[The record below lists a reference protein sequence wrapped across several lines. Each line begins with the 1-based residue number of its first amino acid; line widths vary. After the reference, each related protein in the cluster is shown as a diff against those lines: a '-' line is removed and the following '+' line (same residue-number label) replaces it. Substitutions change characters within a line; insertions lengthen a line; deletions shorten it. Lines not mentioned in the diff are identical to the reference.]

1 MLATDAYEGARA
13 KVQRFLG
20 AAESREIV
28 LLRGTTEA
36 INLVAQSYGRKHV
49 GPGDEVLITGLE
61 HHSNIVPW
69 QMLCEEKGA
78 ALRVAP
84 IDDAGEV
91 DLAAFERLLSP
102 RTRIV
107 SVAHVSNALGTVN
120 PVRRMTELAHA
131 AGAVVMVDGAQAAPH
146 LAVDVKAIGC
156 DFYAFS
162 GHKVYGPSG
171 VGALYG
177 KAALLEAM
185 PPWQGGGD
193 MIASVT
199 FEKSTWN
206 ELPYKFEAGTPNI
219 AGGIALGAAIDWV
232 ERVGLDAIA
241 AHEHDLLLHGTR
253 RPRRDPGPA
262 PRRHRP
268 GEGGRPL
275 LRPRRRPS
283 PRRGDDPRPR
293 GHRGPHRPPLR
304 PAGDGPLRHPGHH
317 PCLARLLQ
325 HPRGARPAR
334 ARASARSR
342 RCSGERPPRAVPGG
356 HPRPQQAPAE
366 PPRDAGGE
374 PEGERPQ
381 PALRRPGDR
390 LPARRGRRGARREL
404 RGLGLLD
411 LDRLGLDDDGRP
423 QGEDGGGGARPSS
436 SASTTS

>member
-1 MLATDAYEGARA
+1 VSRPTTASLDVDALRREFPVLRETVHGKPLVYLDSAASAQKPQAVIDAEREVYERSYSNIHRGVHHLSMLATDAYEKARA

-20 AAESREIV
+20 AGESREVV

-36 INLVAQSYGRKHV
+36 VNLVAQSYGRKHV

-69 QMLCEEKGA
+69 QLLCEEKGA

-91 DLAAFERLLSP
+91 DMAAFERLLSP

-131 AGAVVMVDGAQAAPH
+131 RGAVVVIDGAQATPH
-146 LAVDVKAIGC
+146 LAVDVRAIGC

-162 GHKVYGPSG
+162 GHKVYGPSAA
-171 VGALYG
+171 GALYG

-241 AHEHDLLLHGTR
+241 AHEHDLLLYGAGLLGSVPGLRIVGTAR
-253 RPRRDPGPA
+253 EKAGVLSFVLDGIHPHDVGTILDY
-262 PRRHRP
+262 
-268 GEGGRPL
+268 EGIAVRT
-275 LRPRRRPS
+275 
-283 PRRGDDPRPR
+283 
-293 GHRGPHRPPLR
+293 
-304 PAGDGPLRHPGHH
+304 GHH
-317 PCLARLLQ
+317 CAQPVMDRF
-325 HPRGARPAR
+325 GIPATT
-334 ARASARSR
+334 RASLA
-342 RCSGERPPRAVPGG
+342 CFNTRAELD
-356 HPRPQQAPAE
+356 QL
-366 PPRDAGGE
+366 
-374 PEGERPQ
+374 
-381 PALRRPGDR
+381 ALGIRKVQEMFR
-390 LPARRGRRGARREL
+390 
-404 RGLGLLD
+404 
-411 LDRLGLDDDGRP
+411 
-423 QGEDGGGGARPSS
+423 
-436 SASTTS
+436 